1 MEAVSSSGTLV
12 NSYRTTG
19 PNIPEDSH
27 LHANK
32 VSNEGTNE
40 LPKQLSKLLNVIYL
54 QFNRQ
59 RLLITSTKMAE

>member
-12 NSYRTTG
+12 SSYRTTG

-40 LPKQLSKLLNVIYL
+40 LPKSGVGNLFMLEGRINLAVI
-54 QFNRQ
+54 
-59 RLLITSTKMAE
+59 K